1 MKQDALK
8 WLLVTAVIIGA
19 AAYFVL
25 SEKDF
30 FGIGTQSS
38 GEVVAVQGNSRAF
51 DIEPVEGIRISAP
64 ENALDRDR
72 EFKLTAVSD
81 KVFDRTAKILE
92 HEGVKPLMV
101 FDLDAGLKPEEH
113 LPGDYNMVLD
123 LNKLGIPPSLHDHVC
138 VFRLTNSQK
147 DAEYYRYVTKLSGG
161 KLSLRS
167 NQNSI
172 FFVALV
178 TAGSITVGV
187 QVVRRIFEYT
197 AAAGRNMPGGRSV
210 QDYFNYGFDS
220 SSISIPIPDENGD
233 FVITFRFSDT
243 ENPTGRQAYME
254 NEKAFFKR
262 YEELEQQAKKMYEK
276 NRVKYSSKQE
286 QAKNDN
292 IGVQEILKS
301 LIPKDSIM
309 ARINAD
315 PAGQLPQSVQ
325 RHIEQIKKANKYLN
339 DIGLHPFDY
348 ELPVY
353 LVGDQVLTESV
364 NGVARK
370 YIGVGSAFLL
380 INYTLSRLD
389 TETRWEQRQ
398 CTIVHELF
406 HARQQSYYAYVYMN
420 SAPAE
425 STAAVLDHDAAIGW
439 HKSRYFQEDATTI
452 TGCKNVCTDR
462 DLCYLYAF
470 PLDKA
475 IGKVSA
481 DEQVDAS
488 YALSHVIES
497 VRKSAKKE
505 NVTMRNFAD
514 SYHSYG
520 PHALGWKGWIM
531 KSLEID
537 EAAFDKGWNYFGSL
551 YLQSIYASQG
561 GAKVPADAKKIDV
574 DITEKEAVV
583 KLKKLS
589 TLEDYSVT
597 TYHFDLPS
605 VRIPGEGNITKNGNL
620 LILCKEKGT
629 MKDAKDPYMTI
640 YLSDK
645 SFAECTGEDDRRKPA
660 TPSMHSATGNT
671 SYQLAAVGGHR
682 TLGEAYD
689 YYAVVFLAPEAPEI
703 RKVKEDQVSFIMPK
717 PSRSLSKHKFITG
730 GVVTYVDKDGHKET
744 HVVSPKLFGKKIK
757 WTIPGATRTGNS
769 FSLSLHWFYQPDEKT
784 TYESPESE
792 KATWGVMKEEK
803 ADEVTSGY
811 KPETNYWKRVS
822 IRGNMVTSG
831 KVEEKL
837 DGVDFVNPDYRFVE
851 MKQQDMGSFEIE
863 GWAAVNTSKDERIYE
878 RTLSLDGEL
887 SMTAPPE
894 FWVPGAEYAGVWSM
908 EQDPYVA
915 KIGDPFG
922 FKAEITTTSDKACTA
937 SRKAK
942 TDTGRS
948 NHGGSPWIRKYT
960 GTFMARFP
968 EGDAPRAFSLTQTFE
983 VAERPGSDRKALVT
997 YIYDYEWVGE
1007 PEEEVEEEPDGSYW
1021 KLVKVYE
1028 DDTKAKYENRGKG
1041 DWYQLFD
1048 ITGGGSR
1055 FNLKI
1060 EQTKYGNSGSVSQS
1074 ASIVAPKQIYHPG
1087 ESVAFDH
1094 TLGEPTITGHSFNGG
1109 AADIYVLT
1117 LRRVLTN
1124 KQYKLGE
1131 RGNEGIGG
1139 AFVSRQY
1146 PNPDLSSMIVPAHD
1160 EWFNTFTI
1168 VDRARAGAGATEVWH
1183 STVYEYQW
1191 VEAGQKPKQEN
1202 VSGGHWKLSNTV
1214 VSNEPGMM
1222 NGGSDIVTVQG
1233 GNGNYNA
1240 HVERDGDISDREIR
1254 FDKPKTVYRPG
1265 EQITLNIT
1273 NDKAKTK
1280 NTKDGIVYGVV
1291 DFSTAQP
1298 GQSTDYPAM
1307 DKHPGYNSGKVKG
1320 TATGVAPQSGK
1331 AGVVDFSITEQ
1342 IMVKGSYTK
1351 THTTY
1356 YYEWVE

>member
-1 MKQDALK
+1 MKRDTLK
-8 WLLVTAVIIGA
+8 WVLVAAV
-19 AAYFVL
+19 
-25 SEKDF
+25 
-30 FGIGTQSS
+30 
-38 GEVVAVQGNSRAF
+38 VVAATAYLYFSERKPNEKQGRRKARTEQVAIAEGHSKAF
-51 DIEPVEGIRISAP
+51 KIEPVEGITISAP
-64 ENALDRDR
+64 KNALDKDR
-72 EFKLTAVSD
+72 EFKISPVSEKEWERSTK
-81 KVFDRTAKILE
+81 KVQDVAPGTTPFLC
-92 HEGVKPLMV
+92 
-101 FDLDAGLKPEEH
+101 FDLDAGMKPDEVM
-113 LPGDYNMVLD
+113 PGCFLVSLD
-123 LNKLGIPPSLHDHVC
+123 LDKMGIP
-138 VFRLTNSQK
+138 
-147 DAEYYRYVTKLSGG
+147 
-161 KLSLRS
+161 LSLRDRLS
-167 NQNSI
+167 VWRDGGNEVYEYTSWVENGKLCFRGDQNSPI
-172 FFVALV
+172 VVALV
-178 TAGSITVGV
+178 TLGSTLPLFYIGETVHKHMATGDLYKYFFMQNDDAVVHRINDEYGDFTLYFRYKDTEWANRFDSYKYNAEAFAEQLQKLEKQADAIYDNRVDSKYKKELGDMNFWQRLVGSRAAYERSAEAVNRMAILDSLCNADTKLDEYKKGMELPPSIKDIENFLKISNRYLTDDQQLKPQTRNLEVDLVNSEHAGSSNA
-187 QVVRRIFEYT
+187 EYRHT
-197 AAAGRNMPGGRSV
+197 ATKHPYMFVNYDLVWMRNP
-210 QDYFNYGFDS
+210 
-220 SSISIPIPDENGD
+220 
-233 FVITFRFSDT
+233 
-243 ENPTGRQAYME
+243 
-254 NEKAFFKR
+254 
-262 YEELEQQAKKMYEK
+262 EK
-276 NRVKYSSKQE
+276 NYVRK
-286 QAKNDN
+286 
-292 IGVQEILKS
+292 GW
-301 LIPKDSIM
+301 P
-309 ARINAD
+309 
-315 PAGQLPQSVQ
+315 
-325 RHIEQIKKANKYLN
+325 
-339 DIGLHPFDY
+339 
-348 ELPVY
+348 
-353 LVGDQVLTESV
+353 ESV
-364 NGVARK
+364 
-370 YIGVGSAFLL
+370 LL
-380 INYTLSRLD
+380 SIN
-389 TETRWEQRQ
+389 
-398 CTIVHELF
+398 HELF
-406 HARQQSYYAYVYMN
+406 HHRQKISKWIDFRT
-420 SAPAE
+420 E
-425 STAAVLDHDAAIGW
+425 ETTAAYNETAAA
-439 HKSRYFQEDATTI
+439 HYFFQEEEMKTNLLA
-452 TGCKNVCTDR
+452 K
-462 DLCYLYAF
+462 
-470 PLDKA
+470 DKA
-475 IGKVSA
+475 SRKFIKDNFALSGRDNYEVFGLPFNTNTTDPTIAYTYADFMDYLQLKTTGSETEFTICRYLVSLYRYSSSHKANYMRWFMIEDGKDFDKYLGEFLHLNVGKVRDAQCSA
-481 DEQVDAS
+481 LNKGKAFATKEMDLTASNPIVKVKTCKGELLMRTIDFSTGSGLKAPKCNLFIVADKEVSPDE
-488 YALSHVIES
+488 LSFSITSDWFKTDSTGKYIHSVQGNYLAGNES
-497 VRKSAKKE
+497 VYSVAYYKVPS
-505 NVTMRNFAD
+505 
-514 SYHSYG
+514 
-520 PHALGWKGWIM
+520 
-531 KSLEID
+531 KSLK
-537 EAAFDKGWNYFGSL
+537 FS
-551 YLQSIYASQG
+551 
-561 GAKVPADAKKIDV
+561 
-574 DITEKEAVV
+574 VV
-583 KLKKLS
+583 AL
-589 TLEDYSVT
+589 
-597 TYHFDLPS
+597 
-605 VRIPGEGNITKNGNL
+605 
-620 LILCKEKGT
+620 
-629 MKDAKDPYMTI
+629 
-640 YLSDK
+640 
-645 SFAECTGEDDRRKPA
+645 FAPD
-660 TPSMHSATGNT
+660 S
-671 SYQLAAVGGHR
+671 
-682 TLGEAYD
+682 
-689 YYAVVFLAPEAPEI
+689 PEI
-703 RKVKEDQVSFIMPK
+703 RRVKEDQISFIMPK
-717 PSRSLSKHKFITG
+717 PARELTKNKLITG
-730 GVVTYVDKDGHKET
+730 AVVTYKDTNGQT
-744 HVVSPKLFGKKIK
+744 HTHDIKPKYFGKKVK
-757 WTIPGATRTGNS
+757 WTVSGCSKENTG
-769 FSLSLHWFYQPDEKT
+769 FTLSLHWYYKPDETT
-784 TYESPESE
+784 TYDSPESE
-792 KATWGVMKEEK
+792 PVKWGNYVMIPEAKEEETK
-803 ADEVTSGY
+803 A
-811 KPETNYWKRVS
+811 PETNYWKRVS

-948 NHGGSPWIRKYT
+948 NHGGSPWIRKYS

-983 VAERPGSDRKALVT
+983 VAERPGSGRKALVT

-1060 EQTKYGNSGSVSQS
+1060 EQTMYGNSGSVSQS

-1087 ESVAFDH
+1087 ESVAFDY
-1094 TLGEPTITGHSFNGG
+1094 TLGEPSISGHSFNGG

-1240 HVERDGDISDREIR
+1240 HVERDGEISDREIR

-1331 AGVVDFSITEQ
+1331 PGVVDFSITEQ

-1356 YYEWVE
+1356 YYVWEE